1 MRLKHKILLVMAW
14 IGLFFVLQTVS
25 YAGEQNLNSL
35 HYDVQL
41 NEDGSMEV
49 VEIWDIEVSETN
61 TLFKNFYLDESQYAE
76 ITNVKV
82 KDLDTQQDFTQI
94 DEEMY
99 HVTKGCYYGLPIS
112 GRKFEIAW
120 GVGLDNASDKR
131 RYEISYTVLDVIT
144 NYEDCSELYWM
155 FVGAT
160 NAVPAKKVT
169 GKITLPS
176 AVQNMEHLR
185 VWAHGPLN
193 GQIDR
198 VSKDTVTFEVK
209 GLNPNTMLE
218 VRLAIE
224 EPIFYASTKIMPTEK
239 LESILEEETTWA
251 NEANLKREELKQKR
265 RIIYVVAG
273 VLFFVF
279 VIKIVVH
286 AKQLKKVRKEKYQ
299 VDIGK
304 YFRDIPREKEAT
316 PAEAAFLYYARKN
329 NFFNHFQYVSE
340 IFSATLLQLCLK
352 GCIAFEK
359 EGKKDVR
366 MTQLKKLSEASQLK
380 ESEKIVFGIIEKV
393 SQGSNVTIKEIEK
406 YAKKNYD
413 EFGDLMDELGDC
425 CKTAHLKLGNYD
437 SNMYKV
443 GVKYSVKFLFY
454 VILMIALPFVM
465 VCLVAPLEV
474 LSVMEMVLLTVVLMC
489 GGLVNS
495 MLLEKIANAIPI
507 LTEQGEIE
515 RQEWQG
521 LGQYMEDFSLLKERD
536 IPDLILW
543 EKYLVYATAFGISD
557 KVIEQLEVVYPEMEQ
572 IDDSRYTY
580 LYLMN
585 RSYFG
590 GNFVKEFNDGIDKV
604 YTSYKSAYNAAHSSS
619 SSGSGSGGGFSGG
632 GGGRWWWRPEWAED
646 K

>member
-1 MRLKHKILLVMAW
+1 MRSKYKILLVMAW
-14 IGLFFVLQTVS
+14 LGLFFVFQTVS
-25 YAGEQNLNSL
+25 YAGEQSLNSL
-35 HYDVQL
+35 YYDVQL

-49 VEIWDIEVSETN
+49 VETWDIEVSETN

-112 GRKFEIAW
+112 GGKFEIAW
-120 GVGLDNASDKR
+120 GVGLENASDKR
-131 RYEISYTVLDVIT
+131 RYEISYIVEDVVTV
-144 NYEDCSELYWM
+144 YEDCSELYWM
-155 FVGAT
+155 FVGDD
-160 NAVPAKKVT
+160 NVVPAEKVT

-176 AVQNMEHLR
+176 AVQNMEQLR

-198 VSKDTVTFEVK
+198 ISEDTVTFEVK

-218 VRLAIE
+218 VRLAVE

-239 LESILEEETTWA
+239 LESILEEETNWA
-251 NEANLKREELKQKR
+251 NEANLQREELKQKR
-265 RIIYVVAG
+265 KIIYVVAG

-279 VIKIVVH
+279 VIKIVGY

-304 YFRDIPREKEAT
+304 YFREIPREKEAT

-329 NFFNHFQYVSE
+329 HFGNHDSHVSA

-352 GCIAFEK
+352 GYMSFEK

-366 MTQLKKLSEASQLK
+366 ITQLKKLSEASQLK
-380 ESEKIVFGIIEKV
+380 ESEKIVLEIIEKV
-393 SQGSNVTIKEIEK
+393 SQGASVTIKEIEK

-413 EFGDLMDELGDC
+413 EFGTLMDELRNC

-437 SNMYKV
+437 SNMDKV
-443 GVKYSVKFLFY
+443 AAKYNIKFLLFI
-454 VILMIALPFVM
+454 VIMIALPIIM
-465 VCLVAPLEV
+465 VGTLAEL
-474 LSVMEMVLLTVVLMC
+474 LSVIEIMVLAGVLMGEC
-489 GGLVNS
+489 LVNS
-495 MLLEKIANAIPI
+495 MLLGKIANAIPV
-507 LTEQGEIE
+507 LTEQGEVE

-521 LGQYMEDFSLLKERD
+521 LGQYMEDFSLLKERE

-557 KVIEQLEVVYPEMEQ
+557 KVVDQLKVVYPEMEQ
-572 IDDSRYTY
+572 INGDGYAY

-585 RSYFG
+585 SSYFG
-590 GNFVKEFNDGIDKV
+590 GNFVKDFNNGVDKV
-604 YTSYKSAYNAAHSSS
+604 YTSYKSAYDAAHSAS
-619 SSGSGSGGGFSGG
+619 SSGSGFGGGFSGG
-632 GGGRWWWRPEWAED
+632 GGGRRRWRPEWAED

>member
-1 MRLKHKILLVMAW
+1 MRSKYKILLVMAW
-14 IGLFFVLQTVS
+14 LGLFFVFQTVS
-25 YAGEQNLNSL
+25 YAGEQSLNSL
-35 HYDVQL
+35 YYDVQL

-49 VEIWDIEVSETN
+49 VETWDIEVSETN
-61 TLFKNFYLDESQYAE
+61 TLFKDFYLDESQYAE

-112 GRKFEIAW
+112 GGKFEIAW
-120 GVGLDNASDKR
+120 GVGLENASDKR
-131 RYEISYTVLDVIT
+131 RYEISYTVEDVVT
-144 NYEDCSELYWM
+144 VYEDCSELYWM
-155 FVGAT
+155 FVGDD
-160 NAVPAKKVT
+160 NAVPAEKVT

-176 AVQNMEHLR
+176 AVQNMEQLR

-198 VSKDTVTFEVK
+198 ISEDTVTFEVK
-209 GLNPNTMLE
+209 GLKPNTMLE
-218 VRLAIE
+218 VRLAVE

-239 LESILEEETTWA
+239 LESILEEETNWA
-251 NEANLKREELKQKR
+251 NEANLQREELKQKR
-265 RIIYVVAG
+265 KIIYVVAG

-279 VIKIVVH
+279 VMKIVRY

-304 YFRDIPREKEAT
+304 YFREIPREKEAT

-329 NFFNHFQYVSE
+329 HFGNHDSHVSA

-352 GCIAFEK
+352 GYMSFEK

-366 MTQLKKLSEASQLK
+366 ITQLKKLSEASQLK
-380 ESEKIVFGIIEKV
+380 ESEKIVLEIIEKV
-393 SQGSNVTIKEIEK
+393 SQGASVTIKEIEK

-413 EFGDLMDELGDC
+413 EFGTLMDELRNC

-437 SNMYKV
+437 SNMDKV
-443 GVKYSVKFLFY
+443 AAKYNIKFLLFI
-454 VILMIALPFVM
+454 VIMIALPIIM
-465 VCLVAPLEV
+465 VGTLAEL
-474 LSVMEMVLLTVVLMC
+474 LSVIEIMVLAGVLMGEC
-489 GGLVNS
+489 LVNS
-495 MLLEKIANAIPI
+495 MLLGKIANAIPV
-507 LTEQGEIE
+507 LTEQGEVE

-521 LGQYMEDFSLLKERD
+521 LGQYMEDFSLLKERE

-557 KVIEQLEVVYPEMEQ
+557 KVVDQLKVVYPEMEQ
-572 IDDSRYTY
+572 INGDGYAY

-585 RSYFG
+585 SSYFG
-590 GNFVKEFNDGIDKV
+590 GNFVKDFNNGVDKV
-604 YTSYKSAYNAAHSSS
+604 YTSYKSAYDAAHSAS
-619 SSGSGSGGGFSGG
+619 SSGSGFGGGFSGG
-632 GGGRWWWRPEWAED
+632 GGGRRWWRPEWAED

>member
-1 MRLKHKILLVMAW
+1 MRSKYKILLVMAW
-14 IGLFFVLQTVS
+14 LGLFFVFQTVS
-25 YAGEQNLNSL
+25 YAGEQSLNSL
-35 HYDVQL
+35 YYDVQL

-49 VEIWDIEVSETN
+49 VETWDIEVSETN
-61 TLFKNFYLDESQYAE
+61 TLFKDFYLDESQYAE

-112 GRKFEIAW
+112 GGKFEIAW
-120 GVGLDNASDKR
+120 GVGLENDSDKR
-131 RYEISYTVLDVIT
+131 RYEISYTVEDVVT
-144 NYEDCSELYWM
+144 VYEDCSELYWM
-155 FVGAT
+155 FVGDD
-160 NAVPAKKVT
+160 NVVPAEKVT

-176 AVQNMEHLR
+176 AVQNMEQLR

-198 VSKDTVTFEVK
+198 ISEDTVTFEVK

-218 VRLAIE
+218 VRLAVE

-239 LESILEEETTWA
+239 LESILEEETNWA
-251 NEANLKREELKQKR
+251 NEANLQREELKQKR
-265 RIIYVVAG
+265 KIIYVVAG

-279 VIKIVVH
+279 VIKIVGY

-304 YFRDIPREKEAT
+304 YFREIPREKEAT

-329 NFFNHFQYVSE
+329 HFGNHDSHVSA

-352 GCIAFEK
+352 GYMSFEK

-366 MTQLKKLSEASQLK
+366 ITQLKKLSEASQLK
-380 ESEKIVFGIIEKV
+380 ESEKIVLEIIEKV
-393 SQGSNVTIKEIEK
+393 SQGASVTIKEIEK

-413 EFGDLMDELGDC
+413 EFGTLMDELRNC

-437 SNMYKV
+437 SNMDKV
-443 GVKYSVKFLFY
+443 AAKYNIKFLLFI
-454 VILMIALPFVM
+454 VIMIALPIIM
-465 VCLVAPLEV
+465 VGTLAEL
-474 LSVMEMVLLTVVLMC
+474 LSVIEIMVLAGVLMGEC
-489 GGLVNS
+489 LVNS
-495 MLLEKIANAIPI
+495 MLLGKIANAIPV
-507 LTEQGEIE
+507 LTEQGEVE

-521 LGQYMEDFSLLKERD
+521 LGQYMEDFSLLKERE

-557 KVIEQLEVVYPEMEQ
+557 KVVDQLKVVYPEMEQ
-572 IDDSRYTY
+572 INGDGYAY

-585 RSYFG
+585 SSYFG
-590 GNFVKEFNDGIDKV
+590 GNFVKDFNNGVDKV
-604 YTSYKSAYNAAHSSS
+604 YTSYKSAYDAAHSAS
-619 SSGSGSGGGFSGG
+619 SSGSGFGGGFSGG
-632 GGGRWWWRPEWAED
+632 GGGRRRWRPEWAED